1 LVVAPVLEW
10 ILGDHR
16 ANRAQASGAP
26 ESARCRLFLMVDDGI
41 CPLTDLAGRIKEPA
55 RMCRKPIFSSP
66 AAKIPLFDL
75 DRVKGMGQSRRATLR
90 RLFSAQAR

>member
-1 LVVAPVLEW
+1 MN
-10 ILGDHR
+10 GHR
-16 ANRAQASGAP
+16 PFSPGSGNW
-26 ESARCRLFLMVDDGI
+26 SK

-75 DRVKGMGQSRRATLR
+75 DRVKGGSVAPGDPPKTVFGPSTIASLYFRYTMKQ
-90 RLFSAQAR
+90 